1 MMQTEIGYILVVDD
15 EKTIREVVRRYL
27 ELEGFRV
34 KEAEDGYQALDIVE
48 LHPPA
53 LIVLD
58 LMLPG
63 IDGVT
68 LTKQIRREHRV
79 PIIMLTARGEPVD
92 RIQGLEVG
100 ADDYMV
106 KPFVPQE
113 LVARVQAVLRRVN
126 EKAFPAGPSLTFEGI
141 QIDPAARSCVVAGE
155 EVQLTAREF
164 DLLWLFASQPG
175 RVFTREQMLD
185 HIWGAGYYG
194 EASTVTVYI
203 RRLREKIE
211 KDPQNPEIIRTV
223 WGVGYKF
230 EA

>member
-1 MMQTEIGYILVVDD
+1 MLTDLGYILIVDD

-27 ELEGFRV
+27 EREGFKV
-34 KEAEDGYQALDIVE
+34 KEAEDGYQAMDMVD

-68 LTKQIRREHRV
+68 LTKQIRKKHRI

-100 ADDYMV
+100 ADDYVV
-106 KPFVPQE
+106 KPFEPLE
-113 LVARVQAVLRRVN
+113 LVARVQAVLRRVH
-126 EKAFPAGPSLTFEGI
+126 EKAFPSGPPLEFESLK
-141 QIDPAARSCVVAGE
+141 IDPSSRTCIASGE
-155 EVQLTAREF
+155 GVQLTAREF

-175 RVFTREQMLD
+175 RVFTREQILD
-185 HIWGAGYYG
+185 HIWGVGYYG

-211 KDPQNPEIIRTV
+211 QDSQNPKHILTV